1 MSSIGSRFLGDLS
14 LAVSS
19 IKACTEPADRLSLEI
34 AELSLKLARVA
45 VSRPSTAI
53 PDPLSK
59 ATNCLLSELE
69 LDRLKGVS
77 GDPLGFDGERP
88 MPGTHVGMR
97 AIKCQLRSSSSDK
110 C

>member
-1 MSSIGSRFLGDLS
+1 MSSMGSRFLGDLS

-34 AELSLKLARVA
+34 TEFSLKLARVA

-53 PDPLSK
+53 PDSLSE
-59 ATNCLLSELE
+59 ATNGLLSELE
-69 LDRLKGVS
+69 LDRSKGVS
-77 GDPLGFDGERP
+77 GDPLGFGGERP
-88 MPGTHVGMR
+88 RPDTHVGMR
-97 AIKCQLRSSSSDK
+97 AKKCQPRSSSSDK